1 MPDTHTPT
9 SPPSV
14 FSPLAKAL
22 LDGFSEG
29 VIVFDPHGKV
39 LYANAPAREA
49 LAELAPSGEDASS
62 LMPRLAAMGGRLRP
76 LRVGA
81 LELGEAMFIPGIDGP
96 STLADRERDAIV
108 RTLDQH
114 GWKLAETAKQ
124 LGISRTTLWRRLK
137 AYGLHRDGRS
147 RWARNGTDIEHT
159 A

>member
-9 SPPSV
+9 PSV

-29 VIVFDPHGKV
+29 VVVFDPAGKV
-39 LYANAPAREA
+39 LYANQPAREA
-49 LAELAPSGEDASS
+49 LADITQDPEDSQN
-62 LMPRLAAMGGRLRP
+62 LLPRLAAMGGRLRP

-81 LELGEAMFIPGIDGP
+81 LELGEAMFIPGIEGP
-96 STLADRERDAIV
+96 TTLADREREAIV
-108 RTLDQH
+108 RTLDAH
-114 GWKLAETAKQ
+114 AWKLAETAKS
-124 LGISRTTLWRRLK
+124 LGISRTTQWRRLK

-147 RWARNGTDIEHT
+147 RWARNGGDIEQT

>member
-1 MPDTHTPT
+1 MPDNHTPA
-9 SPPSV
+9 PSI

-29 VIVFDPHGKV
+29 VVVFDPQGKV
-39 LYANAPAREA
+39 LYANAQARDG
-49 LAELAPSGEDASS
+49 LADLLDPTEDAQN
-62 LMPRLAAMGGRLRP
+62 LLPRLAAMGGRLRP
-76 LRVGA
+76 LRVGG
-81 LELGEAMFIPGIDGP
+81 LELGEAMFVPGVDGP

-114 GWKLAETAKQ
+114 GWKLAETAKH

-147 RWARNGTDIEHT
+147 RWARSATGSEPVV
-159 A
+159 

>member
-1 MPDTHTPT
+1 MPDNLTPA
-9 SPPSV
+9 PSI

-29 VIVFDPHGKV
+29 VVVFDPQGKV
-39 LYANAPAREA
+39 LYVNAQAREA
-49 LAELAPSGEDASS
+49 LAEILEPGEDAQN
-62 LMPRLAAMGGRLRP
+62 LQPRLAAMGGRLRP
-76 LRVGA
+76 LRVGG
-81 LELGEAMFIPGIDGP
+81 LELGEAMFVPGVDGP

-114 GWKLAETAKQ
+114 GWKLAETAKH

-147 RWARNGTDIEHT
+147 RWAKT
-159 A
+159 AAGSEPLA